1 MSLIITDETLQSA
14 QMTVAEMR
22 QEIAILLF
30 QRDRL
35 SLGQASK
42 LAEMPQWQFQA
53 LLASRRI
60 PVHYDVEAF
69 ESDLQTLRE
78 LGRL

>member
-1 MSLIITDETLQSA
+1 MSLVITDEILQSA
-14 QMTVAEMR
+14 RMSANEMQ
-22 QEIAILLF
+22 QEIAILLY
-30 QRDRL
+30 QRDKL

-60 PVHYDVEAF
+60 SIHYDVNDF